1 LKLLS
6 DPRSTL
12 FAITAYG
19 DAHVAVNGRALHRSL
34 LILPDRIDEL
44 WGPADSAALTHEHLM
59 PLVELACD
67 VLLLG
72 SGIKQRF
79 PPPVLLRPLIEA
91 GRAIEV
97 MSTQA
102 ACRTYNILAA
112 EGRLVAAA
120 LIIETLPA
128 R

>member
-1 LKLLS
+1 LKLIA

-19 DAHVAVNGRALHRSL
+19 DAHVAINGRALHRSL

-44 WGPADSAALTHEHLM
+44 WGPADFASLTSEHLM
-59 PLVELACD
+59 PLVGVACD

-72 SGIKQRF
+72 SGVKQRF

-102 ACRTYNILAA
+102 ACRTYNILSA

-120 LIIETLPA
+120 LIIET
-128 R
+128 